1 MKLKKIAL
9 ICAALFSA
17 NLHAD
22 SGLHVDWMD
31 KSVKP
36 QDDFFTY
43 ANGEWLKKNP
53 IPNDQASW
61 GTFSVMVENN
71 RKRIHEMLIQAS
83 QDKNAKPGS
92 IEQKVGDF
100 YYSGMDVESINKL
113 GVKPLQPE
121 FDKINSISNLSEL
134 EDVII
139 HLHNLGVGAIFGL
152 SSMQDF
158 KDSTKVIAAVEQG
171 GLSLP
176 NRDYYLK
183 KDAKFEKIREELIKH
198 ITKTFMLTGVAEKQA
213 KEKAALIM
221 RLETSL
227 AEASLTQV
235 ELRDPAAIYH
245 IMDLKQLDK
254 LTPNFSWPKYLTSM
268 GLNDLDSLNMGMPK
282 FMQAVDK
289 AFTEYSLDDWK
300 VYLSWHLLS
309 SAAPYL
315 SKPFVEQ
322 NFSMV
327 KVLTGI
333 EDLPARWK
341 RVVGAEGGLL
351 GFAVGELFVEK
362 YFSASAKQEVLDIIT
377 NIRKVLKEDLAKLS
391 WMTPET
397 RQEALNKL
405 ELIEDRVGY
414 PDKWR
419 DYSSLKIDRGPY
431 ILNVLRASEFLVHY
445 DLNKVGKPVDRTE
458 WEMTPQT
465 INAYYH
471 PSLNSI
477 NIPMGIL
484 SSPFFDPNA
493 TAAINYGAIGAV
505 IGHEITHGFDD
516 QGAKFDAR
524 GNLHNWWKKEDL
536 DKFQKATECIVEQFS
551 KYMVNGNMPLKGK
564 LVVGEATADLGGLN
578 IAYRAYTRS
587 SNYKNAKDVDGFTP
601 LQQFFISYAHTWTN
615 NMRPERAMQL
625 VVSDPH
631 PPAKYR
637 VNGTLANMPAFQK
650 AFDIPNDSPMVN
662 KHQCVVW

>member
-17 NLHAD
+17 NLQAD
-22 SGLHVDWMD
+22 NGLHVDWMD

-254 LTPNFSWPKYLTSM
+254 LTPHFSWQKYLTSM

-397 RQEALNKL
+397 RQEALKKL

-662 KHQCVVW
+662 KHRCVVW

>member
-22 SGLHVDWMD
+22 KGLHVDWID
-31 KSVKP
+31 TSVKP
-36 QDDFFTY
+36 QNDFFAY
-43 ANGEWLKKNP
+43 ANGNWIKKNP
-53 IPNDQASW
+53 IPSDQASW
-61 GTFSVMVENN
+61 GTFSVMAENN
-71 RKRIHEMLIQAS
+71 RKRIHEMLIEAS
-83 QDKNAKPGS
+83 QDKHAKPGS

-100 YYSGMDVESINKL
+100 YYSGMDVESINKQ

-121 FDKINSISNLSEL
+121 LDKINSIANL
-134 EDVII
+134 EDLENALI
-139 HLHNLGVGAIFGL
+139 HLHNLGIGAVFGI
-152 SSMQDF
+152 SSFQDF
-158 KDSTKVIAAVEQG
+158 KDSTKVIAAIEQG

-183 KDAKFEKIREELIKH
+183 KDPKFEKIREELVKH
-198 ITKTFMLTGVAEKQA
+198 ITKTLILAGDQEKLA
-213 KEKAALIM
+213 KEKAAVIM
-221 RLETSL
+221 RIETRL

-235 ELRDPAAIYH
+235 ELRDPAKIYH
-245 IMDLKQLDK
+245 VMDLKQLDK
-254 LTPNFSWPKYLTSM
+254 LTPNFSWAKYLTGM
-268 GLNDLDSLNMGMPK
+268 GLKDVNSLNMAMPK
-282 FMQAVDK
+282 FMQAADK

-309 SAAPYL
+309 SASPYL
-315 SKPFVEQ
+315 SDSFVEQ

-327 KVLTGI
+327 QALTGV
-333 EDLPARWK
+333 EKLPVRWK
-341 RVVGAEGGLL
+341 RVVGSEGGLL
-351 GFAVGELFVEK
+351 GFAVGQLFVEK

-377 NIRKVLKEDLAKLS
+377 NVRKVLKEDLSELS
-391 WMTPET
+391 WMTPDT
-397 RQEALNKL
+397 RQEALKKL
-405 ELIEDRVGY
+405 NLIEDRVGY

-419 DYSSLKIDRGPY
+419 DYSSVKIDRGPY

-493 TAAINYGAIGAV
+493 TPAINYGAIGAV
-505 IGHEITHGFDD
+505 VGHEITHGFDD
-516 QGAKFDAR
+516 QGAKFDAH
-524 GNLHNWWKKEDL
+524 GNLNNWWKKEDL
-536 DKFQKATECIVEQFS
+536 EKFQSATQCIAEQFS
-551 KYMVNGNMPLKGK
+551 KYTVNGNMPLKGK
-564 LVVGEATADLGGLN
+564 LVVGEATADLGGLI

-587 SNYKNAKDVDGFTP
+587 DDFKNAKDVDGFTP
-601 LQQFFISYAHTWTN
+601 LQQFFISYAHTWTSI
-615 NMRPERAMQL
+615 MRPEREMQL

-637 VNGTLANMPAFQK
+637 VNGTLANMPEFQV
-650 AFDIPNDSPMVN
+650 AFDIPGNSPMVN
-662 KHQCVVW
+662 KHRCVVW

>member
-17 NLHAD
+17 NLQAD
-22 SGLHVDWMD
+22 NGLHVDWMD

-254 LTPNFSWPKYLTSM
+254 LTPHFSWPKYLTSM

-397 RQEALNKL
+397 RQEALKKL

-662 KHQCVVW
+662 KHRCVVW